1 VTTALTRV
9 AVVTGGAS
17 GIGEATARLLTRR
30 GVAVAVF
37 DVAGDHTVDV
47 TDPEAV
53 RQGADRARREL
64 GPVDIVVNCAGVPS
78 GGPITAENYLDSWER
93 ALAVNLTGAMI
104 VVRACLDDLM
114 RSPAGRIVNV
124 ASTEAI
130 SAGRNTGPYTVSKHG
145 LLGFTR
151 TLAVDLGRHGITAN
165 CVCPGA
171 TLTGMTRQIP
181 EADRQASARRYI
193 PAGRYAMPDEIA
205 HMIVCLADPAA
216 SFVNGAV
223 ITVDGGMTAQG
234 R

>member
-1 VTTALTRV
+1 MTRV

-17 GIGEATARLLTRR
+17 GIGEATARLLAQR

-37 DVAGDHTVDV
+37 DVAGDDAVDV

-53 RQGADRARREL
+53 RHGVDRARREL

-78 GGPITAENYLDSWER
+78 RGSITSENYLDSWER

-104 VVRACLDDLM
+104 VVRACLDDLI

-151 TLAVDLGRHGITAN
+151 SLAVDLGRQGVTAN

-181 EADRQASARRYI
+181 EADRQAFARRYI
-193 PAGRYAMPDEIA
+193 PAGRYAKPDEIA
-205 HMIVCLADPAA
+205 YMIVCLADPAA

>member
-1 VTTALTRV
+1 MTRV

-17 GIGEATARLLTRR
+17 GIGEATARLLAQR

-37 DVAGDHTVDV
+37 DVAGDDAVDV

-53 RQGADRARREL
+53 RQGVDRARREL

-78 GGPITAENYLDSWER
+78 GGSIGAEDYLDSWER

-181 EADRQASARRYI
+181 EADRQAFARRYI

-205 HMIVCLADPAA
+205 YMIVCLADPAA

>member
-1 VTTALTRV
+1 MSRV

-17 GIGEATARLLTRR
+17 GIGEATARLLAER
-30 GVAVAVF
+30 GVSVAVF
-37 DVAGDHTVDV
+37 DVAGDDPVDV
-47 TDPEAV
+47 TDPAAV
-53 RQGADRARREL
+53 RRGVDRAREAH
-64 GPVDIVVNCAGVPS
+64 GPIDIVVNCAGVPS

-114 RSPAGRIVNV
+114 RSPAARIVNV

-130 SAGRNTGPYTVSKHG
+130 SAGRNTGAYTVSKHG

-171 TLTGMTRQIP
+171 TLTGMTRAIP
-181 EADRQASARRYI
+181 EADRQTFARRYI
-193 PAGRYAMPDEIA
+193 PAGRYGMPEEIA
-205 HMIVCLADPAA
+205 HMIVCLVEPAA